1 VAALSG
7 RVGVDFRIGR
17 VLGRSLGIC
26 GRHVIPFTLLCLLAS
41 LPAFAPR
48 LFAGSHVPTPTQALR
63 LLPLTL
69 TTLITIPLSFSVVL
83 LISLQDLGGQAE
95 NLVGAARQ
103 ALARYLPLLACT
115 LCGILAI
122 VGGMILLVI
131 PGIIVAIVLSVSGQV
146 CVAER
151 VGPIASLS
159 RSAALTKGNRWRIFG
174 LMLLVF
180 LISGGI
186 ALAARPM
193 QTHLGTVGVIIA
205 YVATGVAEA
214 FKNTVYAVQFY
225 DLRVAKEGIGTE
237 RIAAVFD

>member
-1 VAALSG
+1 
-7 RVGVDFRIGR
+7 
-17 VLGRSLGIC
+17 
-26 GRHVIPFTLLCLLAS
+26 
-41 LPAFAPR
+41 
-48 LFAGSHVPTPTQALR
+48 
-63 LLPLTL
+63 
-69 TTLITIPLSFSVVL
+69 
-83 LISLQDLGGQAE
+83 
-95 NLVGAARQ
+95 
-103 ALARYLPLLACT
+103 
-115 LCGILAI
+115 
-122 VGGMILLVI
+122 
-131 PGIIVAIVLSVSGQV
+131 
-146 CVAER
+146 